1 VLCLHTAGVAG
12 SDLAAPTINLFLHQL
27 NHFSSRV
34 IHPVPQND
42 HWVRAALDPLAMP
55 HHYAVGETD

>member
-1 VLCLHTAGVAG
+1 
-12 SDLAAPTINLFLHQL
+12 
-27 NHFSSRV
+27 
-34 IHPVPQND
+34 VPQND